1 MLLLLLA
8 CTPDVAHPEDTAEIA
23 DTADSGDSADT
34 GDSGVPA
41 FFSDDAIKDIERAIT
56 KDLRKNDV
64 SGAQVAVWYEGELV
78 YVMSF
83 GTKHPDTEELVDDA
97 TLFQIG
103 SDTKKITALA
113 ALQQVEAGT
122 MSLDSTVA
130 DLLPSVSLALSP
142 EWAETATLHDLLS
155 HQGGL
160 FDFTPWD
167 DNPDDGYLR
176 SLAEGEFSERGW
188 ELAPP
193 GEFWNYSNPN
203 FSIAGLMTEAATGR
217 AWPDIVEADVFAPM
231 GLLDTYA
238 RKSEVEARGNYA
250 TGTGYTISGD
260 DAFDLLDSP
269 SYTFGTVEM
278 AAVTDNA
285 FTRPAGMVWS
295 TASDMARFGSFFIV
309 GDTTVL
315 SDELRGEM
323 TTMQVPLYPAWDAQ
337 AYGYGWM
344 VVQGISTG
352 NDYYDIP
359 AYVHGGNTL
368 SFTSTTYVLP
378 EQKLSFSI
386 LSNSYGDDF
395 TASVVELILSSGLLP
410 EPGENPGIPGGETD
424 HGELV
429 GTYDE
434 PTLGPIYVTDVN
446 GTLNIEVP
454 FFDELGAG
462 YSAELDY
469 TGLTDRYYATV
480 NGGTLDFTFVADD
493 SGAYTWMRNRE
504 YVGTRP

>member
-1 MLLLLLA
+1 MLLLLA
-8 CTPDVAHPEDTAEIA
+8 CTPEVAEPDDTAQVVDTADTA
-23 DTADSGDSADT
+23 DTADSGDSGA
-34 GDSGVPA
+34 PA
-41 FFSDDAIKDIERAIT
+41 FFSDDAIKDIERAVT
-56 KDLRKNDV
+56 KDLRKNDA
-64 SGAQVAVWYEGELV
+64 SGAQVAVWHDGELV
-78 YVMSF
+78 YAMSF
-83 GTKHPDTEELVDDA
+83 GTKHPDTEDVVDDA

-122 MSLDSTVA
+122 LSLDSTVA
-130 DLLPSVSLALSP
+130 NVLPEVSLTLNP
-142 EWAETATLHDLLS
+142 EWAGSATLHDLLS

-176 SLAEGEFSERGW
+176 SLAEGEFSDRGW
-188 ELAPP
+188 QLAPP
-193 GEFWNYSNPN
+193 GEFWNYANPN

-217 AWPDIVEADVFAPM
+217 AWPDIVEDDVFAPM
-231 GLLDTYA
+231 GLVDTYA

-250 TGTGYTISGD
+250 TGTGYIIAGD

-269 SYTFGTVEM
+269 EYSFGTVEM
-278 AAVTDNA
+278 AAVSDNA

-295 TASDMARFGSFFIV
+295 TASDMARLGGFFIV

-315 SDELRGEM
+315 SDDLRGEM
-323 TTMQVPLYPAWDAQ
+323 TTMQVPLYPVWDAQ

-344 VVQGISTG
+344 IVQGASLG
-352 NDYYDIP
+352 ADYYDVP
-359 AYVHGGNTL
+359 VWVHGGNTL

-395 TASVVELILSSGLLP
+395 TQTVVELIAGSGLLP
-410 EPGENPGIPGGETD
+410 EPSDDPGLPADETD

-434 PTLGPIYVTDVN
+434 PTLGPIVITDDK
-446 GTLNIEVP
+446 GKLNMEVP
-454 FFDELGAG
+454 FFDELGIG
-462 YSAELDY
+462 YDTELDY
-469 TGLTDRYYATV
+469 AGLTDLYYATV
-480 NGGTLDFTFVADD
+480 NGSTLDLTFVADD
-493 SGAYTWMRNRE
+493 SGVYTWMRNRS
-504 YVGTRP
+504 YVGTRQ